1 MSSPGYVVSPSFTES
16 ILAAGGEHFPSFPV
30 WNSWESRPTGSRNLP
45 SVLPD
50 SSSGS
55 GRKCQMSLRP
65 PQGKEGPGIYRENLL
80 GSPARTS
87 YSIPLVFQLYQWATN
102 QKTVKTGL
110 TKETQEQ
117 MQQQWLWKCILETQ
131 RHLRSRNRR
140 SKVSSTHAAFLVCFE
155 MVSQRAP
162 RQILNSAIFLR

>member
-1 MSSPGYVVSPSFTES
+1 
-16 ILAAGGEHFPSFPV
+16 
-30 WNSWESRPTGSRNLP
+30 
-45 SVLPD
+45 
-50 SSSGS
+50 
-55 GRKCQMSLRP
+55 MSLRP

-117 MQQQWLWKCILETQ
+117 MQQQWLWKCILERQ
-131 RHLRSRNRR
+131 RHLRSRNGR
-140 SKVSSTHAAFLVCFE
+140 TLQGLLH
-155 MVSQRAP
+155 P
-162 RQILNSAIFLR
+162 RCLFGLF